1 MVVDSARHRI
11 EKALA
16 ADLPAWV
23 LHDVAADLHATW
35 VPGAGMLG
43 ASLVHRGD
51 ELLWQGAG
59 VAAYAHSRTF
69 MGVPFLHPWANR
81 LAGLQY
87 RAGGHD
93 VTLDPASPLLLLDDN
108 GLPIHGVLTASPLW
122 SVRAATADA
131 ERARLAA
138 ALDFD
143 TPELLAAFP
152 FPHRVEMEVELA
164 GGALEV
170 RTTIDATGREPVP
183 VAFGFHPYLR
193 IPGLPRAQWEVSFP
207 VRERLEHDARLIP
220 TGATERVPPLTGAI
234 GERTWDDG
242 FDHLGLPARF
252 EVRGGE
258 RTIGVQYLTGYP
270 IAQIF
275 APPGQEYICVEPMT
289 SPANALAGPDGN
301 LTWIPPGESWSA
313 AFRITPQLAA

>member
-11 EKALA
+11 DKASA
-16 ADLPAWV
+16 GGLPAWV
-23 LHDVAADLHATW
+23 LRDMAADLHATW

-59 VAAYAHSRTF
+59 VAAYRHSRTF

-81 LAGLQY
+81 LEGLHY
-87 RAGGHD
+87 RAGGRD

-122 SVRAATADA
+122 SLREATADA
-131 ERARLAA
+131 ERARLVAT
-138 ALDFD
+138 LDFD

-152 FPHRVEMEVELA
+152 FPHRVQMEVVLA
-164 GGALEV
+164 DGALEV
-170 RTTIDATGREPVP
+170 RTTIHATGREPVP
-183 VAFGFHPYLR
+183 VAFGFHPYLQ

-207 VRERLEHDARLIP
+207 VRDRLEHDARLIP
-220 TGATERVPPLTGAI
+220 TGATERMPPLTGAI
-234 GERTWDDG
+234 GARTWDDG
-242 FDHLGLPARF
+242 FEHVGLPTRF

-258 RTIGVQYLTGYP
+258 RTIHVEYRTGYP
-270 IAQIF
+270 VAQIF
-275 APPGQEYICVEPMT
+275 APPGQEYVCVEPMT
-289 SPANALAGPDGN
+289 APANALAGPDGK
-301 LTWIPPGESWSA
+301 LTWIPPGRRWSA
-313 AFRITPQLAA
+313 AFRITP